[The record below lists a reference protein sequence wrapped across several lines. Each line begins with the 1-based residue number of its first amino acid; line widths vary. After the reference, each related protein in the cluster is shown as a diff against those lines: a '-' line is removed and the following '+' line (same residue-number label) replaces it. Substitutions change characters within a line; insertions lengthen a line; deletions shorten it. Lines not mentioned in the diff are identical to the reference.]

1 VDGLHEDLNRV
12 KKKPYTE
19 NPESD
24 DSTVHDP
31 EAIKALGEKFREIHH
46 SRNDSVAMDL
56 FNGFYKNTMVC
67 PDCEKVSI
75 TFDPFSLLTLQLP
88 VEQTW
93 QHTITF
99 IPLHGSM
106 VNVEV
111 DIDKNA
117 TIKTL
122 KEYIAKRFKGVKWN
136 RLMGAEVYSHKF
148 YRVLEDKKAISEC
161 NIGQRDI
168 LHFYEL
174 DAVPTNWPPPKKKQK
189 YKATL
194 YPAASSEEDI
204 PKSASPLGDRM
215 LVPIFHRVPSN
226 SRYGGGGWSLA
237 LWPSY
242 IVVTRDEAKDFD
254 AILRKVLGRVAQMTT
269 RPFLTESTESLGT
282 SDQSRTDSDIVLT
295 TEEDASPN
303 GDARVQDGSVEGEDN
318 LVEVTMAEPGETAG
332 PVAADTGVPE
342 ILRPG
347 SFIPP
352 AFRNLFEMKYT
363 RPGNEMVPTGWQS
376 IDANKAYESIS
387 KRIRVPESRPS
398 SVRSFEGDAVSSTSS
413 SEELDDNPQFSA
425 DAHSA
430 IEQAN
435 QSSEDEIPSI
445 ETDSFARGGRQ
456 NSRKNK
462 RKEKKFNKKF
472 AKRGQQNY
480 SKKGKGRFPEQ
491 PTQSFSDA
499 ESDDDEGLI
508 KLGEGIVLEWREEG
522 YDALFGHNSRDQG
535 DERGEEVSKY
545 ITTLDD
551 PELEAKKAKRAARRK
566 NGITLEE
573 CFAETSKSEILSEDN
588 AWYCGR
594 CKELRRATKTLEI
607 WTAPDILVIHLKRF
621 SANRAFRDK
630 IEAFVDCPLE
640 GLDLT
645 GKVGLP
651 EDKSLVYD
659 LFAVDNHYGGLGGG
673 HYTACARNFFDGKWY
688 DYNGMM
694 HYIFTETSANHG
706 RLYGLSKES

>member
-1 VDGLHEDLNRV
+1 
-12 KKKPYTE
+12 
-19 NPESD
+19 
-24 DSTVHDP
+24 
-31 EAIKALGEKFREIHH
+31 
-46 SRNDSVAMDL
+46 
-56 FNGFYKNTMVC
+56 
-67 PDCEKVSI
+67 
-75 TFDPFSLLTLQLP
+75 
-88 VEQTW
+88 
-93 QHTITF
+93 
-99 IPLHGSM
+99 
-106 VNVEV
+106 
-111 DIDKNA
+111 
-117 TIKTL
+117 
-122 KEYIAKRFKGVKWN
+122 
-136 RLMGAEVYSHKF
+136 
-148 YRVLEDKKAISEC
+148 
-161 NIGQRDI
+161 
-168 LHFYEL
+168 
-174 DAVPTNWPPPKKKQK
+174 
-189 YKATL
+189 
-194 YPAASSEEDI
+194 
-204 PKSASPLGDRM
+204 M

-237 LWPSY
+237 LWPSS

-332 PVAADTGVPE
+332 LVAADTGVPE

-425 DAHSA
+425 DVHSA

-462 RKEKKFNKKF
+462 RKDKKFNKKF